1 MEQKE
6 GEIDEA
12 AFPPSLNLHLIQSSL
27 SFGAFN
33 LISRPVA
40 YTAIHDVLVP
50 TFSVRH
56 KTGFFVIVMQKRV
69 FPQKR
74 KAKILF
80 AEIEG
85 NKSLLVFGGSRESH
99 RSPPPALV

>member
-56 KTGFFVIVMQKRV
+56 KKGFFCYCDAEAL
-69 FPQKR
+69 FPTKM
-74 KAKILF
+74 
-80 AEIEG
+80 
-85 NKSLLVFGGSRESH
+85 ESKD
-99 RSPPPALV
+99 SFC